1 MKKITITQ
9 ISEKKI
15 KAGNPL
21 LQMEDFPNELS
32 FDEGE
37 LVELVDS
44 RQKFVAKAYLA
55 KQNKGVGWVFS
66 LDNADSFNEAFF
78 KKQFEKAKRKRTDLQ
93 TNPETNPET
102 TTYRLFNAEGD
113 GIPGVTIDHYDGF
126 AVVSWYSEGIFR
138 YQTAIIAAFQAVF
151 PETKGIYEKF
161 RYQRKDGLISRYV
174 RGDAAPTPLI
184 VKENGINYA
193 TYLDD
198 GLMTGIFLDQ
208 REVRG
213 ALTERYAAG
222 KRVLNTF
229 SYTGAFSV
237 AAAMGGAIETTS
249 VDVANRSLERTKEQ
263 FAVNNL
269 DGEQQK
275 IYVMD
280 VFDFIRYAIRK
291 GLQYDVTI
299 IDPPSFARTKKRTFS
314 VTKDYTQLLEEL
326 IQITAADGTLIV
338 SSNAANYKEKNF
350 KQDIAQAFKNSRCD
364 YRIMETFHLPND
376 FAVPPGSKTSDYLKV
391 FIIKK
396 LAR

>member
-1 MKKITITQ
+1 MKKIIITQ

-21 LQMEDFPNELS
+21 LQFEDFPNELS
-32 FDEGE
+32 FNEGE
-37 LVELVDS
+37 IVELVDS
-44 RQKFVAKAYLA
+44 RQAFVARAYLA

-78 KKQFEKAKRKRTDLQ
+78 KNQFEKAKRKRTDLQ
-93 TNPETNPET
+93 ADPET
-102 TTYRLFNAEGD
+102 TTYRIFNAEGD

-126 AVVSWYSEGIFR
+126 AVVSWYSGGIFR
-138 YQTAIIAAFQAVF
+138 YQAAIIAAFQAVF

-161 RYQRKDGLISRYV
+161 RYQRKDSLISRFV
-174 RGDAAPTPLI
+174 TGEAAPTPLI

-208 REVRG
+208 RDVRG

-269 DGEQQK
+269 DGEAQK

-291 GLQYDVTI
+291 ELQYDVTI

-326 IQITAADGTLIV
+326 IQITAPDGTLIV

-350 KQDIAQAFKNSRCD
+350 KQDIDQAFKNSHCD
-364 YRIMETFHLPND
+364 YRILETFHLPSD
-376 FAVPPGSKTSDYLKV
+376 FAVPAGSKTSDYLKV

>member
-93 TNPETNPET
+93 SDPET

-198 GLMTGIFLDQ
+198 GLMTG
-208 REVRG
+208 
-213 ALTERYAAG
+213 
-222 KRVLNTF
+222 
-229 SYTGAFSV
+229 
-237 AAAMGGAIETTS
+237 
-249 VDVANRSLERTKEQ
+249 
-263 FAVNNL
+263 
-269 DGEQQK
+269 
-275 IYVMD
+275 
-280 VFDFIRYAIRK
+280 
-291 GLQYDVTI
+291 
-299 IDPPSFARTKKRTFS
+299 
-314 VTKDYTQLLEEL
+314 
-326 IQITAADGTLIV
+326 
-338 SSNAANYKEKNF
+338 
-350 KQDIAQAFKNSRCD
+350 
-364 YRIMETFHLPND
+364 
-376 FAVPPGSKTSDYLKV
+376 
-391 FIIKK
+391 
-396 LAR
+396 

>member
-93 TNPETNPET
+93 SDPET

-184 VKENGINYA
+184 VKENSINYA

-208 REVRG
+208 RDVRG

-269 DGEQQK
+269 DGDAQK

-291 GLQYDVTI
+291 KLQYDVTI

-326 IQITAADGTLIV
+326 IQITAPDGTLIV

-350 KQDIAQAFKNSRCD
+350 KQDIDQAFKNSHCD
-364 YRIMETFHLPND
+364 YRILETFHLPSD
-376 FAVPPGSKTSDYLKV
+376 FAVPAGSKTSDYLKV